1 MIAHRLSTVVNAG
14 RIFVLKDGRI
24 TEQGTHKELIAQN
37 GLYSSMWRDYQTSV
51 NWKVEKE
58 GAVL

>member
-58 GAVL
+58 GAVR